1 MVTILDGGMG
11 DELHRRGV
19 TERTAL
25 WSAQALIDDP
35 DAVVQTHLDY
45 IAAGAGM
52 ITTNSYS
59 TVPSYLRSADLESAY
74 VELTAFAGELARRA
88 VTESQLD
95 VRVAGGLPP
104 LSESYR
110 PDLVPPD
117 DEARPIYARMAQA
130 LEPNVDLFICE
141 TMSSA
146 REGRNAVIEAKQVA
160 ASRRLPVYISW
171 TLNEHPGAGLRSGEP
186 ISEAFDAVV
195 DLDVDGFL
203 FNCTYPE
210 AIETGLRMLTT
221 MTDKPIG
228 GYPNRHHIPEGWMLG
243 QEVSER
249 SEPLSTRQFVEG
261 AVRAFEAGATM
272 YGGCCAVGPD
282 DIAALAKT
290 VDKDLDQPITRHV
303 R

>member
-11 DELHRRGV
+11 VELQRRSI
-19 TERTAL
+19 TEPTAL

-35 DAVVQTHLDY
+35 DGVVQTHLDY
-45 IAAGAGM
+45 ITAGARM
-52 ITTNSYS
+52 IITNSYS
-59 TVPSYLRSADLESAY
+59 TVPSYLQSANLESAY

-88 VTESQLD
+88 VTESRMD

-117 DEARPIYARMAQA
+117 GEARPIYANMAQA

-146 REGRNAVIEAKQVA
+146 REGRNAVIEAKQA
-160 ASRRLPVYISW
+160 AADRHLPVYISW
-171 TLNEHPGAGLRSGEP
+171 TLNENPGGGLRSGESIP
-186 ISEAFDAVV
+186 KAFDAVAG
-195 DLDVDGFL
+195 LDIDGFL

-210 AIETGLRMLTT
+210 AIEAGLKMLTP

-228 GYPNRHHIPEGWMLG
+228 GYPNRYHVPEGWTLG

-249 SEPLSTRQFVEG
+249 SEHLSTRLFVEG
-261 AVRAFEAGATM
+261 AMRAFEAGATI

-282 DIAALAKT
+282 DIAALAKA
-290 VDKDLDQPITRHV
+290 VDED
-303 R
+303 

>member
-11 DELHRRGV
+11 VELRRRG
-19 TERTAL
+19 TERTPL

-35 DAVVQTHLDY
+35 DGVVQTHLDY
-45 IAAGAGM
+45 IEVGARM

-59 TVPSYLRSADLESAY
+59 TIPSYLKSANLEAEY
-74 VELTAFAGELARRA
+74 VGWTSLAGELARRA
-88 VTESQLD
+88 VTESQES

-117 DEARPIYARMAQA
+117 TESRPIYANIAQA

-146 REGRNAVIEAKQVA
+146 REGRNAAIEAKQA
-160 ASRRLPVYISW
+160 AAGRRLPVYISW
-171 TLNEHPGAGLRSGEP
+171 TLDETPGEGLRSGES
-186 ISEAFDAVV
+186 ISKAFEAVA
-195 DLDVDGFL
+195 DLDLDGFL

-210 AIETGLRMLTT
+210 AIETGLKQLKM

-228 GYPNRHHIPEGWMLG
+228 GYPNRHHIPEGWTLG
-243 QEVSER
+243 QPVTDRIED
-249 SEPLSTRQFVEG
+249 LSTQLFVEG
-261 AVRAFEAGATM
+261 AMRAFDAGATM
-272 YGGCCAVGPD
+272 YGGCCAVGPN
-282 DIAALAKT
+282 DIAALAKAVAT
-290 VDKDLDQPITRHV
+290 
-303 R
+303 

>member
-11 DELHRRGV
+11 VELQRRGI
-19 TERTAL
+19 TEPTAL

-35 DAVVQTHLDY
+35 DGVVQTHLDY
-45 IAAGAGM
+45 ITAGARM
-52 ITTNSYS
+52 IITNSYS
-59 TVPSYLRSADLESAY
+59 TVPSYLQSANLESAY

-88 VTESQLD
+88 VTESRVD
-95 VRVAGGLPP
+95 VRVAGSLPP

-110 PDLVPPD
+110 PDLVPPND
-117 DEARPIYARMAQA
+117 QARPIYANMAQA

-146 REGRNAVIEAKQVA
+146 REGRNAVIEAKQA
-160 ASRRLPVYISW
+160 AADRHLPVYISW
-171 TLNEHPGAGLRSGEP
+171 TLNENPGGGLRSGESIP
-186 ISEAFDAVV
+186 KAFDAVA
-195 DLDVDGFL
+195 DLDIDGFL

-210 AIETGLRMLTT
+210 AIEAGLKMLTP

-228 GYPNRHHIPEGWMLG
+228 GYPNRYHVPEGWTLG

-249 SEPLSTRQFVEG
+249 SEHLSTRLFVEG
-261 AVRAFEAGATM
+261 ATRAFEAGATI

-282 DIAALAKT
+282 DIAALAEA
-290 VDKDLDQPITRHV
+290 VDED
-303 R
+303 